1 MNVLVGEK
9 RVETYL
15 SCLILSCL
23 QKINGERTT
32 YSIYHL
38 LKGKKS
44 SQTIQDAHLFNM
56 TNLFQTFPQLS
67 RNFFEEII
75 RDLNSKN
82 YIQIVDVD
90 KYKITTRGMAH
101 LEQTLIKMPIPGAL
115 NGWKYHSIQED
126 FWKRLTLLIQVC
138 SNLINYNSSYIPIQ
152 NDNKTSDWVKEILIK
167 LSKKREELSNELLQE
182 VINCLNTKDEIM
194 PEVVVWRLTG
204 HKQIGLTSVQVAEL
218 FKMDMNYFHLHFL
231 STIHYMI
238 DRISASR
245 NQYPILQN
253 LLIDYQKP
261 IVLTNSSL
269 VTYRYLQLGYNIDEI
284 ASARNLKNSTIEDH
298 IVEIALNETDFS
310 LEPFVP
316 IEVEHKIRV
325 VIQKLNSKQLK
336 MIRQELKENIS
347 YFQIRLVQARLGEP
361 I

>member
-9 RVETYL
+9 LVETYL

-67 RNFFEEII
+67 RNFFEQII
-75 RDLNSKN
+75 KN
-82 YIQIVDVD
+82 LTNKNFIQLVGID
-90 KYKITTRGMAH
+90 KYKITALGVAY
-101 LEQTLIKMPIPGAL
+101 LEKALIRMPIPRAL

-152 NDNKTSDWVKEILIK
+152 NDNKTSDWVKAILLK
-167 LSKKREELSNELLQE
+167 LSKKREELSNELLKE
-182 VINCLNTKDEIM
+182 IINCLNTADEIM

-218 FKMDMNYFHLHFL
+218 FKMDLNYFHLHFL
-231 STIHYMI
+231 NSIHYMI
-238 DRISASR
+238 DRISANR

-261 IVLTNSSL
+261 IILTNSSL
-269 VTYRYLQLGYNIDEI
+269 VTYRYLQLGYSIDEI
-284 ASARNLKNSTIEDH
+284 ASVRNLKTNTIEDH
-298 IVEIALNETDFS
+298 IVEIALNDSDFL

-316 IEVEHKIRV
+316 IEVENKIRV
-325 VIQKLNSKQLK
+325 AIQKLNSKQLK
-336 MIRQELKENIS
+336 MIRQELQENIS
-347 YFQIRLVQARLGEP
+347 YFQIRLVQARIGEP

>member
-67 RNFFEEII
+67 RIFFEQII
-75 RDLNSKN
+75 RDLINKN

-90 KYKITTRGMAH
+90 KYKVTPKGIAH
-101 LEQTLIKMPIPGAL
+101 LEQALIKMPIPHAL

-126 FWKRLTLLIQVC
+126 FWKRLTLLVQVC

-152 NDNKTSDWVKEILIK
+152 NDNKTSDWVKAILLK

-182 VINCLNTKDEIM
+182 VIHCLNTPDEIM

-218 FKMDMNYFHLHFL
+218 FKMDLNYFHLHFL
-231 STIHYMI
+231 NSIHFMI
-238 DRISASR
+238 DRISANK
-245 NQYPILQN
+245 NQYPILH

-261 IVLTNSSL
+261 IILTNSSL

-284 ASARNLKNSTIEDH
+284 ASVRNLKTSTIEDH
-298 IVEIALNETDFS
+298 IVEIALNDSDFL

-316 IEVEHKIRV
+316 IEIENKIKV
-325 VIQKLNSKQLK
+325 AIQKLNSKQLK
-336 MIRQELKENIS
+336 MIRQELQENIS
-347 YFQIRLVQARLGEP
+347 YFQIRLVQARIGEP